1 MAMAHGVLALGAS
14 LMAMMLANPVQAAT
28 AERNGF
34 GKLADGRAVERV
46 VLTGRD
52 GTRVSV
58 VALGAA
64 IQSIRTP
71 DRDGRAEEVT
81 LGYSDVETYV
91 DKPQYFGVSVGR
103 FANRIAGGRFTLDGR
118 AYTLETNDGPNH
130 LHGGVT
136 GFDKQLWEVI
146 EVVSGAEAR
155 VVLRHVSPDGAGG
168 YPGTLTT
175 TATYTLDDKGLLTLR
190 YRATTDKPTIVNLT
204 NHVFFNM
211 TGDVRGSA
219 LDHRLTLHADK
230 YTPVDAT
237 LIPTG
242 ELRSVAGTP
251 FDFRTPQVIGA
262 RIRDGG
268 DEQLRLGHGY
278 DHNYVV
284 NGRAG
289 ALRPAARLE
298 DPVSGRVVEIETSA
312 PGVQFYSGNFLDGSI
327 TGHGGRIYRMGDGLC
342 FEPQTFPDAPN
353 RPDFPTARL
362 DPGQIYENVMAYR
375 FSVARR

>member
-1 MAMAHGVLALGAS
+1 MAHGVLALGAS

-118 AYTLETNDGPNH
+118 DYTLETNDGPNH

-204 NHVFFNM
+204 NHVFFNL

-362 DPGQIYENVMAYR
+362 DPGQTYENVMAYR

>member
-1 MAMAHGVLALGAS
+1 MAHGVLALGAS
-14 LMAMMLANPVQAAT
+14 LMAMILANPVQAAT
-28 AERNGF
+28 AEREGF

-46 VLTGRD
+46 VLTGSD

-118 AYTLETNDGPNH
+118 DYTLETNDGPNH
-130 LHGGVT
+130 LHGGVR

-168 YPGTLTT
+168 YPGRLTT

-204 NHVFFNM
+204 NHVFFNL

-284 NGRAG
+284 DGRAG

-362 DPGQIYENVMAYR
+362 DPGQTYENVMAYR